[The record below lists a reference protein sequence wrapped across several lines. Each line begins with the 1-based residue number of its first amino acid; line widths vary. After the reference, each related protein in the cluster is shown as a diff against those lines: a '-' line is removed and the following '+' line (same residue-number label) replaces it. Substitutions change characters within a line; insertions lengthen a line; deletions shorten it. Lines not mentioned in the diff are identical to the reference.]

1 MTKFKAQ
8 QLHEHVI
15 EEIGKGII
23 SGEFVQG
30 ESLPAEEQLCQML
43 GVRRAA
49 LREALRVLASKGL
62 LEPKRKVGT
71 LVKSSAHWNFLD
83 ANVLSWLLAAGDA
96 DRVISELYE
105 LRQLVEPVAAS
116 LAARH
121 ARTDHISVMRRA
133 YEALR
138 AAGDDGEKFAGPDLE
153 FHQAIIGAS
162 GNRLFSALA
171 HVIEAALRV
180 NFRLVRDVPS
190 GHVQSLPLH
199 RRVLEAIEAGD
210 TSAARLAMQRLI
222 EDSQR
227 EARSVRRSGA
237 RRVGAPTRKPARV
250 R

>member
-30 ESLPAEEQLCQML
+30 ESLPAEEELCRML
-43 GVRRAA
+43 GVSRTA

-121 ARTDHISVMRRA
+121 AR
-133 YEALR
+133 
-138 AAGDDGEKFAGPDLE
+138 
-153 FHQAIIGAS
+153 
-162 GNRLFSALA
+162 
-171 HVIEAALRV
+171 
-180 NFRLVRDVPS
+180 
-190 GHVQSLPLH
+190 
-199 RRVLEAIEAGD
+199 
-210 TSAARLAMQRLI
+210 
-222 EDSQR
+222 
-227 EARSVRRSGA
+227 
-237 RRVGAPTRKPARV
+237 
-250 R
+250 